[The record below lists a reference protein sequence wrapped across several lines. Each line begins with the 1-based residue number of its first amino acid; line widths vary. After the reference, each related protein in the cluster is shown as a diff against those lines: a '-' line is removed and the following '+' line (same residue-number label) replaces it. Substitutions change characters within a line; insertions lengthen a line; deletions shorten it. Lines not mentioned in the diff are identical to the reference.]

1 MIIIENTPTIE
12 TKRLILRKFTEDDVN
27 DFLEIMSD
35 EEVNTFLPWY
45 TLTSTSEARE
55 KLQKNYLS
63 YYNKYSAYRY
73 EICLKEDNKPI
84 GYVVLSDSESFD
96 LGYGLRKEFWHK
108 GIITEATRV
117 VVERIKNMGY
127 AYITA
132 THDVNNPRSGKVMK
146 KLGMEYKYS
155 YVEQWQPK
163 DISVTFRMY
172 QLNFD
177 RNNDFT
183 YMEYWNRY
191 NNHFIERDL

>member
-117 VVERIKNMGY
+117 VVERKIGR
-127 AYITA
+127 A
-132 THDVNNPRSGKVMK
+132 HV
-146 KLGMEYKYS
+146 
-155 YVEQWQPK
+155 
-163 DISVTFRMY
+163 
-172 QLNFD
+172 
-177 RNNDFT
+177 
-183 YMEYWNRY
+183 
-191 NNHFIERDL
+191 